1 MFCYPC
7 LCMTERGKISWLVY
21 LLECCDNS
29 LYCGITNNLEKRLK
43 QHSGEIKG
51 GAKYTLSRKPCV
63 LVYQEQ
69 AENRS
74 EALKREAEIKKMT
87 KPAKLA
93 LVDSKGC
100 Q

>member
-1 MFCYPC
+1 MNEC
-7 LCMTERGKISWLVY
+7 GKDSWQVY
-21 LLECCDNS
+21 LLKCCDES
-29 LYCGITNNLEKRLK
+29 LYCGISNDLDRRLK
-43 QHSGEIKG
+43 QHSGDIKG

-87 KPAKLA
+87 RSAKLA
-93 LVDSKGC
+93 LVTVKGSL
-100 Q
+100 

>member
-1 MFCYPC
+1 MS
-7 LCMTERGKISWLVY
+7 ERGEGSWQVY
-21 LLECCDNS
+21 LLKCCDDS
-29 LYCGITNNLEKRLK
+29 LYCGISNDLEKRLK
-43 QHSGEIKG
+43 QHSGEIKR

-87 KPAKLA
+87 RPAKLA
-93 LVDSKGC
+93 LVDSKSC
-100 Q
+100 L